1 LHPNAANAID
11 SSKIRLETIRV
22 SGQIMNENESHSLG
36 ILLGWRHQSF
46 DGKLVVQLQTR
57 PPSATTQDEAYHTN
71 DILMTPSQA
80 LVLAEYLTKI
90 ANGRWPV
97 HKRSLWKRMLG
108 TD

>member
-1 LHPNAANAID
+1 
-11 SSKIRLETIRV
+11 
-22 SGQIMNENESHSLG
+22 MNENESHSLG